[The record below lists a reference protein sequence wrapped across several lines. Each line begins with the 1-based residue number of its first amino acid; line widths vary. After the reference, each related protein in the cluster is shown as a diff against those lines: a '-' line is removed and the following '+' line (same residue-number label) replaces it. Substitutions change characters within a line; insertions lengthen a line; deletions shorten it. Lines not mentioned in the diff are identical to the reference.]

1 MSRIRFEWNVE
12 SEQVERFDGEDP
24 QAKRR
29 RRRNL
34 LLLVTLVCTLLAA
47 IALGLLFLRQRVHE
61 VETQFAQLLQDTVKA
76 EVAALR
82 IGDLYSFLNAQDA
95 NDLGW
100 INEQRAAFQRYSEL
114 KAEGAIGLTG
124 SILAVEI
131 DRERARVL
139 VQEDLNELPY
149 ARLWFYR
156 RGGEGWRHIAP
167 DHSFWGEASA
177 IETSRVLV
185 NYRAADHE
193 FALQVSAALEDWIK
207 RGCDILDCGDL
218 PRLIID
224 ILPEAAESVAW
235 IDEAALRL
243 QIRSPYTDIA
253 RADKP
258 FDGQLQVLA
267 STLLAERLVSEHSNN
282 LEATYPHDAY
292 FMQRR
297 TIAWLS
303 EVFTR
308 FDRGAL
314 LMRSIA
320 DNYGSG
326 KIAQLLARLDATS
339 NMSVLAP
346 VLDQPLEDADL
357 DWRDFIEW
365 RLTLED
371 ELISAGRQNQ
381 WLGLYDTVD
390 EGVRLT
396 AYQRYSR
403 GAIARSYQVVDQVIW
418 SSPNGW
424 PQLRATVQ
432 VSGAAGATEEIVLF
446 NLVNGVWK
454 RAS

>member
-12 SEQVERFDGEDP
+12 SQQVERFDGEDP
-24 QAKRR
+24 QTKRR

-34 LLLVTLVCTLLAA
+34 LLLLTLVCTLLAA
-47 IALGLLFLRQRVHE
+47 IALALLFLRQRAHE

-82 IGDLYSFLNAQDA
+82 IGDLNSFLNVQDPT
-95 NDLGW
+95 DLGW

-124 SILAVEI
+124 SLLAVEI

-139 VQEDLNELPY
+139 VQEDLNDLPY

-156 RGGEGWRHIAP
+156 RSSGGWRHIAP

-177 IETSRVLV
+177 IESARVLV

-193 FALQVSAALEDWIK
+193 FALQVSAALKDWIK
-207 RGCDILDCGDL
+207 RGCDLLDCGDL
-218 PRLIID
+218 PQLSID
-224 ILPEAAESVAW
+224 ILPEAAERVAW

-243 QIRSPYTDIA
+243 RIRSPYVDIA

-267 STLLAERLVSEHSNN
+267 SALIAERLVSEHSNK
-282 LEATYPHDAY
+282 LEAAYPHDAY
-292 FMQRR
+292 FLQRR

-314 LMRSIA
+314 LIRSIA
-320 DNYGSG
+320 DNYGDD
-326 KIAQLLARLDATS
+326 KIARLLRQLSAASDL
-339 NMSVLAP
+339 SVLQAAIG
-346 VLDQPLEDADL
+346 QAIESAEL

-371 ELISAGRQNQ
+371 ELIRAGRQNE
-381 WLGLYDTVD
+381 WLRLWDTID
-390 EGVRLT
+390 EGARLT
-396 AYQRYSR
+396 AYERYSR
-403 GAIARSYQVVDQVIW
+403 GAAAREYRVIDQLIW
-418 SSPNGW
+418 SKPDGS

-432 VSGAAGATEEIVLF
+432 VSGAGDVTEEFILF

>member
-12 SEQVERFDGEDP
+12 SQQVERFDGEDP

-34 LLLVTLVCTLLAA
+34 LLLLTLVCTLLAA
-47 IALGLLFLRQRVHE
+47 IALALLFLRQRVHE

-82 IGDLYSFLNAQDA
+82 IGDLYSFLNAQDP

-114 KAEGAIGLTG
+114 KADGAIGLTG

-139 VQEDLNELPY
+139 VQEDHNELPY

-156 RGGEGWRHIAP
+156 RSGDGWRHIAP

-177 IETSRVLV
+177 IESPRVLV

-193 FALQVSAALEDWIK
+193 FALQVSAALEGWIK
-207 RGCDILDCGDL
+207 RGCDLLDCGDL

-224 ILPEAAESVAW
+224 ILPEAAVSVAW
-235 IDEAALRL
+235 IDEAAPRL

-258 FDGQLQVLA
+258 FDSQLQVLA
-267 STLLAERLVSEHSNN
+267 STLIAERIVSEHSDK
-282 LEATYPHDAY
+282 LEAAYPHDAY
-292 FMQRR
+292 FLQRR

-314 LMRSIA
+314 LFRSIA
-320 DNYGSG
+320 NNYGED
-326 KIAQLLARLDATS
+326 KIARLLRQLSATS
-339 NMSVLAP
+339 DMSILEAAIG
-346 VLDQPLEDADL
+346 QPLEEAEL

-371 ELISAGRQNQ
+371 ELIRAGRQND
-381 WLGLYDTVD
+381 WLSLYDTVD

-396 AYQRYSR
+396 AYERYSH

-418 SSPNGW
+418 SGPNGW
-424 PQLRATVQ
+424 PQLRATVR
-432 VSGAAGATEEIVLF
+432 VRGENSAADEIILF
-446 NLVNGVWK
+446 NLVNSVWK